1 MSTSVPR
8 ANGGTPRSALA
19 VNSAP
24 RVCACHVLADNWS
37 FPKGPVQGND
47 KHVEEAVR
55 LWARDCNKGGGGF
68 GIRRA
73 GKQSAASRGDRV
85 RFQCAKDAHR
95 SEDCKW
101 ECTFEESATG
111 WILVHAVWEHNGHA
125 LLESAPQVMAAR
137 GTAFLPDDLMEI
149 GETAAASGLAI
160 KDIDRHLTKAAEKKG
175 LAKTWLPSH
184 LRSRLTILTHGDFDL
199 SGLVETLKR
208 REDENNTAF
217 EMHCDVK
224 GAATHIF
231 VQLEGGME
239 DWASCPSNVLL
250 FDPTWGTHR
259 GGMKLCCFTMVA
271 CTGQTV
277 VLAFALLNDE
287 KADSILWSFRAFA
300 THFKKAPSVVFTDDA
315 PAIGAAFVSMH
326 DGGAWNG
333 AAHFLCTFHLAK
345 NFFKH
350 VKPVVQDPA
359 AWREMNS
366 WFWKFAKYSDRR
378 FDAEAEW
385 QGFLARFDAVANGAS
400 KGTVQLWLGDLHM
413 RRRKWMAVFTW
424 GHTTWGVH
432 STQRAEAVHSALWQA
447 AN

>member
-1 MSTSVPR
+1 
-8 ANGGTPRSALA
+8 
-19 VNSAP
+19 
-24 RVCACHVLADNWS
+24 
-37 FPKGPVQGND
+37 
-47 KHVEEAVR
+47 
-55 LWARDCNKGGGGF
+55 
-68 GIRRA
+68 
-73 GKQSAASRGDRV
+73 
-85 RFQCAKDAHR
+85 
-95 SEDCKW
+95 
-101 ECTFEESATG
+101 
-111 WILVHAVWEHNGHA
+111 
-125 LLESAPQVMAAR
+125 MAAR

-149 GETAAASGLAI
+149 AETAAASGLSI
-160 KDIDRHLTKAAEKKG
+160 KEVDRLLSTAAEKKG
-175 LAKTWLPSH
+175 LEKTWLPSH

-366 WFWKFAKYSDRR
+366 WF
-378 FDAEAEW
+378 
-385 QGFLARFDAVANGAS
+385 
-400 KGTVQLWLGDLHM
+400 
-413 RRRKWMAVFTW
+413 
-424 GHTTWGVH
+424 
-432 STQRAEAVHSALWQA
+432 
-447 AN
+447 